1 MGRGGR
7 GGVRSEEGDG
17 WEMERAEQS
26 REGRKREGR
35 REGAEE

>member
-17 WEMERAEQS
+17 WEMERAEQRGEKKG
-26 REGRKREGR
+26 REKRRCG
-35 REGAEE
+35 GVV